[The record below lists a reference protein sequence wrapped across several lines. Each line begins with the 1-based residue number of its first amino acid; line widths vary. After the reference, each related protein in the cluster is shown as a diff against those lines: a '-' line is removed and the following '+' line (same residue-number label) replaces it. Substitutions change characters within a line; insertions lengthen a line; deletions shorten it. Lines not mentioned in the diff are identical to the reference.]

1 MTNSATLNRTLFL
14 EDNLPV
20 LRRLDS
26 DSIDP
31 IATDPPFNKGVGAL
45 EGTTKAVQN
54 VEFNDVWNWND
65 DVHPGWTVSMLKGLF
80 EQRFM
85 EKSKVFVNSKN
96 TPLFEFMFCVG
107 NSSPK
112 AIQTAQKIAGHIL
125 DASR

>member
-1 MTNSATLNRTLFL
+1 M
-14 EDNLPV
+14 
-20 LRRLDS
+20 
-26 DSIDP
+26 
-31 IATDPPFNKGVGAL
+31 
-45 EGTTKAVQN
+45 QN
-54 VEFNDVWNWND
+54 VEFKDVWNWND
-65 DVHPGWTVSMLKGLF
+65 DVHPGWTDSMLKGLF

-96 TPLFEFMFCVG
+96 TSLFEFMFCVG